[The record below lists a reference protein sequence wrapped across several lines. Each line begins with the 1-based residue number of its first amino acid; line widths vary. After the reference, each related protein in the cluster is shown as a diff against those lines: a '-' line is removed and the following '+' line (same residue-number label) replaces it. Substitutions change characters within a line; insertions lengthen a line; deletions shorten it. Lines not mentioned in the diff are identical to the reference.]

1 MDNLVSETNLRLQEV
16 IDNLATIKKE
26 YEKKLK
32 ANDKQINSELAKVK
46 KYKKD
51 FFEAKEKVE
60 KMNADIVGF
69 SEDYKKL
76 VERFKDDELA
86 NILIAANKEIS
97 LKIEERKRKII
108 KDKASMN
115 ELVEKAEKVKE
126 SLVVLTQ
133 EKNALESCYVKI
145 CDAEEYYRR
154 SLNEIID
161 YSTENKDNL
170 CSYFDDANA
179 IIESA
184 KEEEPLVNLD
194 DMSIEE
200 TEEDTEKSDID
211 ATEETENDED
221 SDEETNIE
229 DSNTENTDDEDE
241 TSTED
246 TEKEEFNDEEFI
258 LSEPEDD
265 IKDKEEENESNE
277 EFTFEEIPNE
287 LDDIDST
294 LDNIFN
300 TNDSLTDDNSIYNKD
315 EEN

>member
-161 YSTENKDNL
+161 YSNENKDNL
-170 CSYFDDANA
+170 CAYFDDANA

-194 DMSIEE
+194 DMNIEENE
-200 TEEDTEKSDID
+200 TEEANSGELTP
-211 ATEETENDED
+211 EEDL
-221 SDEETNIE
+221 DEETTPVE
-229 DSNTENTDDEDE
+229 DEANKDTDD
-241 TSTED
+241 
-246 TEKEEFNDEEFI
+246 KKQEFDDEEFI
-258 LSEPEDD
+258 LSEHDDD
-265 IKDKEEENESNE
+265 IDSKDEQKEGNE
-277 EFTFEEIPNE
+277 EFTFEEVPSD

-294 LDNIFN
+294 LEGIFN
-300 TNDSLTDDNSIYNKD
+300 TNDSLTDDTSIYNKD

>member
-133 EKNALESCYVKI
+133 EKNALEEALK
-145 CDAEEYYRR
+145 
-154 SLNEIID
+154 
-161 YSTENKDNL
+161 TNKP
-170 CSYFDDANA
+170 A
-179 IIESA
+179 
-184 KEEEPLVNLD
+184 
-194 DMSIEE
+194 
-200 TEEDTEKSDID
+200 
-211 ATEETENDED
+211 DEL
-221 SDEETNIE
+221 
-229 DSNTENTDDEDE
+229 
-241 TSTED
+241 
-246 TEKEEFNDEEFI
+246 KK
-258 LSEPEDD
+258 LSEELQQTMFSISQAACTIF
-265 IKDKEEENESNE
+265 IK
-277 EFTFEEIPNE
+277 
-287 LDDIDST
+287 
-294 LDNIFN
+294 
-300 TNDSLTDDNSIYNKD
+300 
-315 EEN
+315 

>member
-161 YSTENKDNL
+161 YSNENKDNL
-170 CSYFDDANA
+170 CAYFDDANA

-194 DMSIEE
+194 DMNIEENE
-200 TEEDTEKSDID
+200 TEEDTNLN
-211 ATEETENDED
+211 EESNSGELTPEED
-221 SDEETNIE
+221 LDEETTPVE
-229 DSNTENTDDEDE
+229 DESNKDTDD
-241 TSTED
+241 
-246 TEKEEFNDEEFI
+246 KKQEFDDEEFI
-258 LSEPEDD
+258 LSEHDDD
-265 IKDKEEENESNE
+265 IASKDEQKEENE
-277 EFTFEEIPNE
+277 EFTFEEVPSD

-294 LDNIFN
+294 LEGIFN
-300 TNDSLTDDNSIYNKD
+300 TNDSLTDDTSIYNKD

>member
-32 ANDKQINSELAKVK
+32 ANDKQINCELAKVK

-51 FFEAKEKVE
+51 FFEAKETVE

-126 SLVVLTQ
+126 SLVILTQ

-200 TEEDTEKSDID
+200 SAKDTEKSDED
-211 ATEETENDED
+211 AIEETENDEEL
-221 SDEETNIE
+221 DEKTNIE
-229 DSNTENTDDEDE
+229 DSDTENVDEGE
-241 TSTED
+241 TS

-265 IKDKEEENESNE
+265 IENKEESKEINE
-277 EFTFEEIPNE
+277 EFTFEEVPNE

-294 LDNIFN
+294 LEDIFN
-300 TNDSLTDDNSIYNKD
+300 TNDSLTDDTSIYNKG

>member
-1 MDNLVSETNLRLQEV
+1 
-16 IDNLATIKKE
+16 
-26 YEKKLK
+26 
-32 ANDKQINSELAKVK
+32 
-46 KYKKD
+46 
-51 FFEAKEKVE
+51 
-60 KMNADIVGF
+60 MNADIVGF

-161 YSTENKDNL
+161 YSNENKDNL
-170 CSYFDDANA
+170 CAYFDDANA

-194 DMSIEE
+194 DMNIEENE
-200 TEEDTEKSDID
+200 TEEDTNLN
-211 ATEETENDED
+211 EESNSGELTPEED
-221 SDEETNIE
+221 LDEETTPVE
-229 DSNTENTDDEDE
+229 DEANKDTDD
-241 TSTED
+241 
-246 TEKEEFNDEEFI
+246 KKQEFDDEEFI
-258 LSEPEDD
+258 LSEHDDD
-265 IKDKEEENESNE
+265 IDSKDEQKEGNE
-277 EFTFEEIPNE
+277 EFTFEEVPSD

-294 LDNIFN
+294 LEGIFN
-300 TNDSLTDDNSIYNKD
+300 TNDSLTDDTSIYNKD

>member
-115 ELVEKAEKVKE
+115 E
-126 SLVVLTQ
+126 
-133 EKNALESCYVKI
+133 KNALESCYVKI

-161 YSTENKDNL
+161 YSNENKDNL
-170 CSYFDDANA
+170 CAYFDDANA

-194 DMSIEE
+194 DMNIEENE
-200 TEEDTEKSDID
+200 TEEDTNLN
-211 ATEETENDED
+211 EESNSGELTPEED
-221 SDEETNIE
+221 LDEETTPVE
-229 DSNTENTDDEDE
+229 DEANKDTDD
-241 TSTED
+241 
-246 TEKEEFNDEEFI
+246 KKQEFDDEEFI
-258 LSEPEDD
+258 LSEHDDD
-265 IKDKEEENESNE
+265 IASKDEQKEETE
-277 EFTFEEIPNE
+277 EFTFEEVPSD

-294 LDNIFN
+294 LEGIFN
-300 TNDSLTDDNSIYNKD
+300 TNDSLTDDTSIYNKD

>member
-32 ANDKQINSELAKVK
+32 ANDKQINYELAKVK

-161 YSTENKDNL
+161 YSNENKDNL
-170 CSYFDDANA
+170 CAYFDDANA

-184 KEEEPLVNLD
+184 KKEEPLVNLD
-194 DMSIEE
+194 DMNIEE
-200 TEEDTEKSDID
+200 NATEEDLNEDTTPVE
-211 ATEETENDED
+211 DEANKD
-221 SDEETNIE
+221 
-229 DSNTENTDDEDE
+229 TDD
-241 TSTED
+241 
-246 TEKEEFNDEEFI
+246 KKQEFNDEEFI
-258 LSEPEDD
+258 LSEHDDD
-265 IKDKEEENESNE
+265 IDSKDEQKEENE
-277 EFTFEEIPNE
+277 EFTFEEVPSD

-294 LDNIFN
+294 LEGIFN
-300 TNDSLTDDNSIYNKD
+300 TNDSLTDDTSIYNKD

>member
-86 NILIAANKEIS
+86 NILVAANKEIS

-126 SLVVLTQ
+126 KLVTLTQ
-133 EKNALESCYVKI
+133 EKTALESCYVKI
-145 CDAEEYYRR
+145 CDSEEYYRR

-161 YSTENKDNL
+161 YANENKDNL
-170 CSYFDDANA
+170 CSYFDDADA
-179 IIESA
+179 IINSAES
-184 KEEEPLVNLD
+184 EEPLVDLNDIEFDMTKEIDED
-194 DMSIEE
+194 DASFEKHEEESEQKDEKE
-200 TEEDTEKSDID
+200 TEVQEDTKKNEK
-211 ATEETENDED
+211 END
-221 SDEETNIE
+221 
-229 DSNTENTDDEDE
+229 
-241 TSTED
+241 
-246 TEKEEFNDEEFI
+246 EFNDEEFI
-258 LSEPEDD
+258 LAEQNDEDEEQKVD
-265 IKDKEEENESNE
+265 KKDD
-277 EFTFEEIPNE
+277 EFTLEEIPSE
-287 LDDIDST
+287 LDDIDKSLESFFSDTDT
-294 LDNIFN
+294 LE
-300 TNDSLTDDNSIYNKD
+300 DDDSIYNKD
-315 EEN
+315 ED